1 VAANSTASKGSD
13 LRVEGPSIQGVGV
26 GIGVGF
32 ISAAQKHLD
41 AHTRAAAGAI
51 GKGFQV
57 TLRCSVGQ
65 ARNVR

>member
-1 VAANSTASKGSD
+1 VAANSTVNSGSD
-13 LRVEGPSIQGVGV
+13 LRVEEPSIKGVGV

-41 AHTRAAAGAI
+41 AHSGAAASAI

-57 TLRCSVGQ
+57 TLRCSVERAG
-65 ARNVR
+65 NVR